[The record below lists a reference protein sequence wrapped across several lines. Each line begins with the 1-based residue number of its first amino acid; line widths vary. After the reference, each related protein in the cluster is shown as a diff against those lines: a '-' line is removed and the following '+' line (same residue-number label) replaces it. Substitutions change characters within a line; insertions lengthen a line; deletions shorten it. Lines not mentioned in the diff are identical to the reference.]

1 MKFVKGI
8 SLFLI
13 YPLVML
19 VIGFFAGIKAVQFFY
34 PGMSG
39 EQVQESTP
47 APVEWP
53 DHIEAQLKEG
63 SSNAG
68 DIQDNVRNEAQDDF
82 PEVNGTTGK
91 VKSGTGTGEDAPWG
105 YSENSELSNHGLLDS
120 EYGQEEMAA
129 REAASSSETLSAD
142 TEYVLEETDILNQS
156 VVETVWKL
164 PHKYIGMNREQF
176 LEAMETY
183 ELFPPLSELERGFV
197 GLEVLSFSRERVVVQ
212 MNYQYLQPSK
222 GFYLA
227 VEDNEVI
234 VYLEDC
240 RTVYINTGIPLEK
253 LPENMQMQ
261 IIQMMWIED
270 EESLYD
276 FLEAYSS

>member
-34 PGMSG
+34 PGMTG

-47 APVEWP
+47 APVEWT
-53 DHIEAQLKEG
+53 DHIEAQMKEG
-63 SSNAG
+63 SGRTG
-68 DIQDNVRNEAQDDF
+68 DIQDSLRGDAQDDF
-82 PEVNGTTGK
+82 SEVNETTGK
-91 VKSGTGTGEDAPWG
+91 VKSGTGTAETAPWG
-105 YSENSELSNHGLLDS
+105 DSENSEPSDRSLLDS
-120 EYGQEEMAA
+120 EYGQEEMTA

-183 ELFPPLSELERGFV
+183 EMFPPVWNSV
-197 GLEVLSFSRERVVVQ
+197 G
-212 MNYQYLQPSK
+212 
-222 GFYLA
+222 
-227 VEDNEVI
+227 
-234 VYLEDC
+234 
-240 RTVYINTGIPLEK
+240 
-253 LPENMQMQ
+253 
-261 IIQMMWIED
+261 IQ
-270 EESLYD
+270 
-276 FLEAYSS
+276 FLCLISGRIWL